1 MLEIHVSEA
10 QISNFFLGAMLPD
23 SPSPQK
29 LASFF
34 HLTAYS
40 KALKYCPT
48 WNLLKTLLCVIEKS
62 HQAKGCCEGVETILH
77 YH

>member
-1 MLEIHVSEA
+1 MLEMHVSEA

-23 SPSPQK
+23 SSSPQK

-40 KALKYCPT
+40 KALT
-48 WNLLKTLLCVIEKS
+48 ALLGT
-62 HQAKGCCEGVETILH
+62 
-77 YH
+77 Y